1 MQGFIFY
8 FRLRNKITS
17 KHWSAWNHKQVWL
30 LQIQYNLKP
39 TYKILLKNILKSKSY
54 VCIDTH
60 THTHTEVVPGISVL
74 SFYFPFLPLF
84 KWWQMPLTLIH
95 IKIFFSSEAI
105 SVVLF
110 FFFSFSFKWFSV
122 DKATREQTHKVASI
136 EKATLN

>member
-110 FFFSFSFKWFSV
+110 FFFLFFLNGSLLIKQ
-122 DKATREQTHKVASI
+122 RESKHTKLPA
-136 EKATLN
+136 

>member
-60 THTHTEVVPGISVL
+60 THTHWGCAWYFCSFILFSV
-74 SFYFPFLPLF
+74 SSPF
-84 KWWQMPLTLIH
+84 QMMANASDLNSYQN
-95 IKIFFSSEAI
+95 IFFFWSYI
-105 SVVLF
+105 SCIVFFFLF
-110 FFFSFSFKWFSV
+110 FWKWFSV

>member
-60 THTHTEVVPGISVL
+60 THTHTHWGCAWYFFSFILFSV
-74 SFYFPFLPLF
+74 SFPF
-84 KWWQMPLTLIH
+84 QMMANASDLNSYQN
-95 IKIFFSSEAI
+95 IFFFRSYI
-105 SVVLF
+105 SCIVLF
-110 FFFSFSFKWFSV
+110 FFRFFFWNGSLLIKQ
-122 DKATREQTHKVASI
+122 RESKHTKLPA
-136 EKATLN
+136 